1 MVNRGIAILIKPRI
15 RLCIAFLVHRQE
27 LHHAIGTLAHGSNKR
42 SKWSSSN
49 RGWESIFEYFF
60 RYSGGMKIPVYWLVT
75 GPWPHRCYLKR
86 FVKSKPSC
94 PETQVPN
101 SSDWSQLKFPIDVQ
115 TPPVWKKKTQFQG
128 VEFKLSIQKI
138 IDVLRYWWSYFKSI
152 NRMFCWFLLV
162 YTCHKTSQNLEVVG
176 VRDIL
181 YITI

>member
-60 RYSGGMKIPVYWLVT
+60 RYSGGMEIPVYWLVT

-115 TPPVWKKKTQFQG
+115 TPPVWKKNAVSGSWVQIVHSKNYRRSSILVILFQ
-128 VEFKLSIQKI
+128 VDKPY
-138 IDVLRYWWSYFKSI
+138 V
-152 NRMFCWFLLV
+152 LLV
-162 YTCHKTSQNLEVVG
+162 PPCIYLS
-176 VRDIL
+176 
-181 YITI
+181 